1 MALELSEYETLRDKV
16 LERISR
22 DLEQSNRTNEL
33 EGYLNKISCS
43 DLLEEYNKYYDTRNA
58 RILIIGA
65 SMISE
70 DDIKKAAKNLGI
82 NPKRLEFHLDYDKN
96 KHFNIMELRNN
107 TNYSDII
114 FGPNAHKMVGIEDN
128 SSAIAL
134 IKNNAKDFPKLTLA
148 VSNSETQELKITKSS
163 IEQAFMKTQY
173 YQDLV

>member
-1 MALELSEYETLRDKV
+1 MALEALEFDSLKSRV
-16 LERISR
+16 LERISI
-22 DLEQSNRTNEL
+22 DLEQYNRTNEL
-33 EGYLNKISCS
+33 ENYLRKISCD
-43 DLLEEYNKYYDTRNA
+43 DLLEEYNKYYDTRNGK
-58 RILIIGA
+58 IIVIGA

-70 DDIKKAAKNLGI
+70 DDIKKTAKKLGI
-82 NPKRLEFHLDYDKN
+82 HPKRLELHLDYDKN

-134 IKNNAKDFPKLTLA
+134 IKNYAKDFPKLILA
-148 VSNSETQELKITKSS
+148 ISNSETQELKITKTS
-163 IEQAFMKTQY
+163 IEQALMKTQY